1 MKPALLDVNVLLALV
16 WPNHQHHGDANRW
29 FERESRFGWATTSIT
44 QLAFIRL
51 SSNSKFSPF
60 AVGPIEAA
68 RMMKRMSEHP
78 EHQFWDTPQILEPE
92 IFSRSTGPQQ
102 VTDAFLVE
110 VARQRNG
117 RLVSFDRKLTAHD
130 FNKSVVHILLPV

>member
-1 MKPALLDVNVLLALV
+1 MKPALLDVNVLLALA

-29 FERESRFGWATTSIT
+29 FERESRFGWVTISIT

-51 SSNSKFSPF
+51 SSNPKFSPF
-60 AVGPIEAA
+60 AVSPVDAA
-68 RMMKRMSEHP
+68 RMMKRLSEHS
-78 EHQFWDTPQILEPE
+78 EHRFWDTPEAIDPD
-92 IFSRSTGPQQ
+92 IFSRSTGHQQ

-110 VARQRNG
+110 MARQRNG

-130 FNKSVVHILLPV
+130 FSKSIVHIISPV